1 MTPQQPLVTQQA
13 AALPR
18 SFAVLMSAQF
28 VSALAD
34 NAVLIVAIAMLEARG
49 SQPWLAPVLK
59 LLFTVSY
66 VVFACWVGR
75 IADAY
80 PKARV
85 MMLTNGI
92 KAAGCVLLLTGTH
105 PLAAYALIG
114 LGAAA
119 YSPAKY
125 GLMVQTLPVQQLIR
139 GNAWLEGLTIA
150 SVIAGTLMGGAL
162 VSREFAAFAAPGG
175 GSVINTEHVLH
186 IAAMVVLGMYAFA
199 ALINLWLP
207 MSMPESR
214 DTSAPL
220 NHPVS
225 HFVQSLQL
233 LAADPLGRISLAVT
247 TLLWGVGAAMQFVAL
262 DWGREALSLTLDRAS
277 ILQGV
282 VAVGVAIGAFIA
294 AKRVSLHAA
303 PRILPLGIAIGPV
316 LLLLLPVEQVWPAA
330 LLLAGVGAMAGFFVV
345 PMNALLQHRGFEL
358 AGSGQSIAVQNF
370 CENLSVIAMLASYAG
385 MRGSGVPLVWIVA
398 IFALGT
404 ALAMA
409 VIVLWYRT
417 HHEVS
422 TDKHSDNN
430 QNGLYTPLSNEE

>member
-1 MTPQQPLVTQQA
+1 MTPQQPLNTQQA

-49 SQPWLAPVLK
+49 SEPWLAPVLK

-92 KAAGCVLLLTGTH
+92 KAAGCLLLLTGTH

-125 GLMVQTLPVQQLIR
+125 GLMVQTLPLQQLIR

-150 SVIAGTLMGGAL
+150 SVIVGTLMGGVL
-162 VSREFAAFAAPGG
+162 VSREFAALVTL
-175 GSVINTEHVLH
+175 GSTSVLNTERLLN
-186 IAAMVVLGMYAFA
+186 IAAMVVLGLYAFA

-207 MSMPESR
+207 FSIPESR
-214 DTSAPL
+214 DTPARL
-220 NHPVS
+220 DHPVS
-225 HFVQSLQL
+225 HFAQSLRL
-233 LAADPLGRISLAVT
+233 LATDPLGRISLAVT

-282 VAVGVAIGAFIA
+282 VALGVAVGAFIA
-294 AKRVSLHAA
+294 AKRVSLHVA
-303 PRILPLGIAIGPV
+303 PRILPLGIAIGPL
-316 LLLLLPVEQVWPAA
+316 LLLLLPVEQVWLAA

-345 PMNALLQHRGFEL
+345 PMNALLQYRGFEL

-370 CENLSVIAMLASYAG
+370 CENLSVIAMLAGYAG
-385 MRGSGVPLVWIVA
+385 MRASGVPLGWIVA

-404 ALAMA
+404 AA
-409 VIVLWYRT
+409 VMVVIMLWHRKQ
-417 HHEVS
+417 HEVY
-422 TDKHSDNN
+422 TDYCTLNKHKN
-430 QNGLYTPLSNEE
+430 LYTPLSK